1 MKKEDIIELFEAFQ
15 QAACKVN
22 DIECW
27 SARDLCVL
35 LEYSQWRNFA
45 NVIEKAKIACVNA
58 GQALVDHFADASKM
72 VDIGSGSQREVD
84 DVMLT
89 RYACYLIAQNGDPR
103 KPQIAF
109 FSRPTILL

>member
-1 MKKEDIIELFEAFQ
+1 MFEAFQ

-35 LEYSQWRNFA
+35 LEYSQWRNFS

-84 DVMLT
+84 DVILT